1 VVVARDGAEAVDYLF
16 ATGRYEGRD
25 PSVMPRVVLLDLGL
39 PKLDGLRLTSDD
51 SLGRSMGVRG
61 VRPSVASAR
70 VRTLVAGGRDIRAAS
85 AREVDEPAAQLR
97 HDFGAEVLITVQD
110 RI

>member
-1 VVVARDGAEAVDYLF
+1 VD
-16 ATGRYEGRD
+16 
-25 PSVMPRVVLLDLGL
+25 
-39 PKLDGLRLTSDD
+39 
-51 SLGRSMGVRG
+51 
-61 VRPSVASAR
+61 SAR

-85 AREVDEPAAQLR
+85 AREVDEPAAQIR